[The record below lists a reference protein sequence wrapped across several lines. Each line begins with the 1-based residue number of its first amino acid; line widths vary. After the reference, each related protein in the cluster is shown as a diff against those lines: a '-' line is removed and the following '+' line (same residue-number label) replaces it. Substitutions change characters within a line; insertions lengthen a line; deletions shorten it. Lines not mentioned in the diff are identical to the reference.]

1 MQEVFQQTEND
12 KWQTRET
19 GEVEPQHSGR
29 CYLRKNAKEE
39 TPELGLEEVC
49 QEERGSG
56 ERWRRKAIQAQR
68 LMKSTPGLGAAQRA
82 QWALTGNYCLRRPGE
97 AKETTADH
105 CTLLAMQCWLED
117 RK

>member
-56 ERWRRKAIQAQR
+56 ER
-68 LMKSTPGLGAAQRA
+68 
-82 QWALTGNYCLRRPGE
+82 
-97 AKETTADH
+97 
-105 CTLLAMQCWLED
+105 
-117 RK
+117 